1 MDMTYFAFLAP
12 KSLENVSG
20 NLDKCFSQ
28 HALQTGLWC
37 LSPDWPKARPLTQV
51 YGYH

>member
-1 MDMTYFAFLAP
+1 MDMTYLAFLAP

-20 NLDKCFSQ
+20 NLEICFSQ

-37 LSPDWPKARPLTQV
+37 LFPDWPKARQLTQV
-51 YGYH
+51 